1 MLIFLGKLNYPP
13 YATNELFAVIFSNN
27 MQQGEKV
34 AVILQWTRD
43 GAGQPKANSFA
54 QGTVDKAIIT
64 STGEKEIEFF
74 YGDRETTYYWYF
86 KLPFFWASCLGFDEC
101 VTDVWGVCCR
111 YKGTQSG
118 SNLTLSMFNNKGE
131 EVVKKIE
138 LLATYY

>member
-54 QGTVDKAIIT
+54 QGTVDKAVIT

-101 VTDVWGVCCR
+101 VTDVWG
-111 YKGTQSG
+111 
-118 SNLTLSMFNNKGE
+118 GE

>member
-1 MLIFLGKLNYPP
+1 
-13 YATNELFAVIFSNN
+13 

>member
-1 MLIFLGKLNYPP
+1 MLIFLGKLTYPP

-34 AVILQWTRD
+34 AVVHQWTKD
-43 GAGQPKANSFA
+43 AAGQAKANSFA
-54 QGTVDKAIIT
+54 QGTVDKAVIT

-74 YGDRETTYYWYF
+74 YGERETTYYWY
-86 KLPFFWASCLGFDEC
+86 
-101 VTDVWGVCCR
+101 
-111 YKGTQSG
+111 KGTQSG
-118 SNLTLSMFNNKGE
+118 SKLTLSMFNKSGE

>member
-54 QGTVDKAIIT
+54 QGTVDKAVIT

-74 YGDRETTYYWYF
+74 YGERETTYYWY
-86 KLPFFWASCLGFDEC
+86 
-101 VTDVWGVCCR
+101 R
-111 YKGTQSG
+111 GTQSG
-118 SNLTLSMFNNKGE
+118 SNLTLSMFNKQGE